1 MSPAQTWVVQEFSL
15 FIVTLLVGLAMLVG
29 GAELLV
35 RGGSQLALIFRV
47 PALVVGLTIVAFGTS
62 TPELATSLSAAWV
75 AQSTE
80 MALANVNGSNLANIL
95 LVLGGAALIRPL
107 RVERALLRR
116 EIPALLLLLATSVVY
131 WYVVT
136 WYEGLSS
143 CC

>member
-1 MSPAQTWVVQEFSL
+1 
-15 FIVTLLVGLAMLVG
+15 MLVG

-35 RGGSQLALIFRV
+35 RGGSLLALIFRV

-95 LVLGGAALIRPL
+95 LVLGGQRGRPL
-107 RVERALLRR
+107 RVERALLRGKS
-116 EIPALLLLLATSVVY
+116 ALLLLQCLVPLLCIMA
-131 WYVVT
+131 
-136 WYEGLSS
+136 
-143 CC
+143 